1 MGESP
6 GSAVRVEAV
15 STDTVL
21 GLFTRTGAVMASIV
35 AVAFVGLFYRWFVTQ
50 GMWSWNRIEDWGH
63 AFAIP
68 AISGYLVWIR
78 REEIAKLDARVFW
91 PGLAPMLLGIAT
103 YFAGI
108 VTIRNHMVQ
117 GFAMILTLFGVV
129 LLLTG
134 PSVMRRV
141 FLPIAFLGFGVT
153 LAEKIMLAITFKL
166 KLIASQGSWILL
178 SVTGPIFGY
187 HVDLSGNTLLIQPNQ
202 GAEIPLNVA
211 DACSG
216 MRMVVAFYAL
226 AGAVV
231 LFSAKTWWQRIAIM
245 LIAGPVAVAMNV
257 FRVAVLGWLSLIDP
271 NLASGDAHMI
281 IGTLLLIPSLLL
293 FMGLVWV
300 LNRLERDPGGAS
312 A

>member
-6 GSAVRVEAV
+6 EISVRVDRVPSEAAF
-15 STDTVL
+15 
-21 GLFTRTGAVMASIV
+21 GPFTRTGAMMASVV
-35 AVAFVGLFYRWFVTQ
+35 AVVFLGLFYRWFVTQ
-50 GMWSWNRIEDWGH
+50 GLWSWNRIEDWGH

-68 AISGYLVWIR
+68 AISGYLIWIR
-78 REEIAKLDARVFW
+78 RDEIAKADARVFW
-91 PGLAPMLLGIAT
+91 PGLAPMVLGIAT

-117 GFAMILTLFGVV
+117 GFAMILTLFGIV
-129 LLLTG
+129 LLLAG

-166 KLIASQGSWILL
+166 KLIASQGSYILL
-178 SVTGPIFGY
+178 SVTGPMFGY
-187 HVDLSGNTLLIQPNQ
+187 HIDVSGNTLLIQPNQ

-231 LFSAKTWWQRIAIM
+231 LLSAKTWWQRIAIM

-257 FRVAVLGWLSLIDP
+257 FRVAVLGWLSLVDP
-271 NLASGDAHMI
+271 NLASGDAHMM
-281 IGTLLLIPSLLL
+281 IGTLLLIPSLFL

-300 LNRLERDPGGAS
+300 LNRLERDPAEVGA
-312 A
+312 

>member
-1 MGESP
+1 MGDSP
-6 GSAVRVEAV
+6 DSAVRMEGV
-15 STDTVL
+15 SPDARL
-21 GLFTRTGAVMASIV
+21 GPFTRTGAIMAGVLALVFI
-35 AVAFVGLFYRWFVTQ
+35 ALFYRWFVVQ
-50 GMWSWNRIEDWGH
+50 GRWSWRLVEDWGH

-68 AISGYLVWIR
+68 AISGYLIWQQ
-78 REEIAKLDARVFW
+78 REALARIGPRVFW

-129 LLLTG
+129 LLLSG
-134 PSVMRRV
+134 PRVMRRV
-141 FLPIAFLGFGVT
+141 FLPIAFLGFAVT
-153 LAEKIMLAITFKL
+153 LAEAIMLAITFKL

-178 SVTGPIFGY
+178 SVTAPLFDY
-187 HVDLSGNTLLIQPNQ
+187 SVELSGNTLLIDKAS
-202 GAEIPLNVA
+202 GEHIPLNVA

-231 LFSAKTWWQRIAIM
+231 LFSAKRWWQRIAIM
-245 LIAGPVAVAMNV
+245 LIAGPVAVVMNV
-257 FRVAVLGWLSLIDP
+257 FRVAVLGWLSLFDP
-271 NLASGDAHMI
+271 NLASGDAHMV
-281 IGTLLLIPSLLL
+281 IGTLLLVPSLLL

-300 LNRLERDPGGAS
+300 LNRLEREPEGA
-312 A
+312 AA